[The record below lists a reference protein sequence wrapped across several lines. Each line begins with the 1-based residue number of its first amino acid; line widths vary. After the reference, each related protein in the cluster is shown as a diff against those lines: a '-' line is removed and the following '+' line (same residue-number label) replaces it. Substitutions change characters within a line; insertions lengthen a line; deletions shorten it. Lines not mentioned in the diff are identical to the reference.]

1 MKQNKTIPSSLADFI
16 GQILKKS
23 QKFPII
29 RCCRKLI
36 GESPIVYFPERGK
49 GLIWPFRSKH
59 MTSVVVVGTQWG
71 DEGKGKIT
79 DFLSQDAEVI
89 ARYQGGD
96 NAGHTIVID
105 GKKFK
110 LHLIP
115 SGIFFP
121 EKISVIGNGVVI
133 NPKSLVTEL
142 DYLHQEGVKTDSLRI
157 SDRAHVILPYHI
169 KLDQLQ
175 EAAKG
180 DNKIGT
186 TNKGIGPAYMDKAA
200 RVGIRIADLL
210 DKDIFAQRL
219 KANLAEKNRLFEKMY
234 ECQPLGFDEIFE
246 EYYQY
251 GQTIKDYVTDTSVIL
266 NDALDAGKRV
276 LFEGAQGVMLD
287 IDQGTYP
294 FVTSSNPVAGG
305 VTIGSGVGPSK
316 INKVVG
322 VCKAYTSRV
331 GDGPFPTELNDETG
345 NRIREVG
352 HEYGTTTGR
361 PRRVGWFD
369 SVVMRHSRRVSGI
382 TNLSLNS
389 IDVLSG
395 LPTVKICVAYD
406 LDGKRID
413 HYPASLEQLKRCQPI
428 YEELPGWEEDIT
440 GCRSL
445 DELPEAARNYVR
457 RVGELVGVRISTF
470 SVGPDRDQTNILDSV
485 WANI

>member
-1 MKQNKTIPSSLADFI
+1 MKKNYDIS
-16 GQILKKS
+16 
-23 QKFPII
+23 
-29 RCCRKLI
+29 CCSR
-36 GESPIVYFPERGK
+36 
-49 GLIWPFRSKH
+49 
-59 MTSVVVVGTQWG
+59 
-71 DEGKGKIT
+71 
-79 DFLSQDAEVI
+79 
-89 ARYQGGD
+89 
-96 NAGHTIVID
+96 NTIVID

-133 NPKSLVTEL
+133 NPKSLVKEL
-142 DYLHQEGVKTDSLRI
+142 AYLHDEGVSTDSLRI

-169 KLDQLQ
+169 ELDRLQ
-175 EAAKG
+175 EESKG

-186 TNKGIGPAYMDKAA
+186 TIKGIGPAYMDKAA

-210 DKDIFAQRL
+210 DRDVFAERL
-219 KANLAEKNRLFEKMY
+219 RINLEEKNRQFTKLYDAEA
-234 ECQPLGFDEIFE
+234 LSFDDIFE
-246 EYYQY
+246 EYYEY
-251 GQTIKDYVTDTSVIL
+251 GQQIKQYVTDTSVIL
-266 NDALDAGKRV
+266 NDALDNGKRV

-316 INKVVG
+316 IDKVVG

-331 GDGPFPTELNDETG
+331 GDGPFPTELFDEVG
-345 NRIREVG
+345 ERIREVG

-395 LPTVKICVAYD
+395 LDTVKICVAYD
-406 LDGKRID
+406 LDGERID
-413 HYPASLEQLKRCQPI
+413 HYPASLEQLKRCKPI
-428 YEELPGWEEDIT
+428 YEELPGWSEDIT
-440 GCRSL
+440 GVRHL
-445 DELPEAARNYVR
+445 DELPENARNYVR
-457 RVGELVGVRISTF
+457 RIGELVGVRISTF
-470 SVGPDRDQTNILDSV
+470 SVGPDRDQTNILESV
-485 WANI
+485 WSSL

>member
-1 MKQNKTIPSSLADFI
+1 
-16 GQILKKS
+16 
-23 QKFPII
+23 
-29 RCCRKLI
+29 
-36 GESPIVYFPERGK
+36 
-49 GLIWPFRSKH
+49 

-79 DFLSQDAEVI
+79 DFLSANAEVI

-121 EKISVIGNGVVI
+121 EKISVIGNGVVV
-133 NPKSLVTEL
+133 NPKSLIKEL
-142 DYLHQEGVKTDSLRI
+142 AYLHEEGVSTDSLRI

-169 KLDQLQ
+169 ELDRLQ
-175 EAAKG
+175 EESKG

-186 TNKGIGPAYMDKAA
+186 TIKGIGPAYMDKAA

-210 DKDIFAQRL
+210 DRDVFAERL
-219 KANLAEKNRLFEKMY
+219 RINLEEKNRQFTKLYDAEA
-234 ECQPLGFDEIFE
+234 LSFDDIFE
-246 EYYQY
+246 EYYEY
-251 GQTIKDYVTDTSVIL
+251 GQQIKQYVTDTSVIL
-266 NDALDAGKRV
+266 NDALDNGKRV

-316 INKVVG
+316 IDKVVG
-322 VCKAYTSRV
+322 VCKSYTSRV
-331 GDGPFPTELNDETG
+331 GDGPFPTELFDEVG
-345 NRIREVG
+345 DRIREVG

-395 LPTVKICVAYD
+395 LDKVKICVAYD
-406 LDGKRID
+406 LDGERID
-413 HYPASLEQLKRCQPI
+413 HYPASLEQLKRCKPI
-428 YEELPGWEEDIT
+428 YEELPGWSEDIT
-440 GCRSL
+440 GVRHL
-445 DELPEAARNYVR
+445 DELPENARNYVR

-470 SVGPDRDQTNILDSV
+470 SVGPDRDQTNILESV
-485 WANI
+485 WSSL

>member
-1 MKQNKTIPSSLADFI
+1 
-16 GQILKKS
+16 
-23 QKFPII
+23 
-29 RCCRKLI
+29 
-36 GESPIVYFPERGK
+36 
-49 GLIWPFRSKH
+49 

-79 DFLSQDAEVI
+79 DFLSANAEVI

-121 EKISVIGNGVVI
+121 EKISVIGNGVVV
-133 NPKSLVTEL
+133 NPKSLVKEL
-142 DYLHQEGVKTDSLRI
+142 AYLHEEGVSTDSLRI
-157 SDRAHVILPYHI
+157 SGRAHVILPYHI
-169 KLDQLQ
+169 ELDRLQ
-175 EAAKG
+175 EESKG

-186 TNKGIGPAYMDKAA
+186 TIKGIGPAYMDKAA

-210 DKDIFAQRL
+210 DREVFAERL
-219 KANLAEKNRLFEKMY
+219 RINLEEKNRQFTKLYDAEA
-234 ECQPLGFDEIFE
+234 LSFDDIFE
-246 EYYQY
+246 EYYEY
-251 GQTIKDYVTDTSVIL
+251 GQQIKQYVTDTSVIL
-266 NDALDAGKRV
+266 NDALDNGKRV

-316 INKVVG
+316 IDKVVG

-331 GDGPFPTELNDETG
+331 GDGPFPTELFDEVG
-345 NRIREVG
+345 DRIREVG

-395 LPTVKICVAYD
+395 LDKVKICVAYD
-406 LDGKRID
+406 LDGERID
-413 HYPASLEQLKRCQPI
+413 HYPASLEQLKRCKPI
-428 YEELPGWEEDIT
+428 YEELPGWSEDIT
-440 GCRSL
+440 GVRHL
-445 DELPEAARNYVR
+445 DELPENARNYVR
-457 RVGELVGVRISTF
+457 RIGELVGVRISTF
-470 SVGPDRDQTNILDSV
+470 SVGPDRDQTNILESV
-485 WANI
+485 WSSK